1 MEVRVNPNSLDVRC
15 PKDPKQLIMV
25 LNWHL

>member
-25 LNWHL
+25 LN